1 MKDPVIEYL
10 KSLEF
15 RDKAYQIRVSKR
27 NALYRVKIVTSKGGL
42 QAGYIDFTIER
53 GRMYIAWGQT
63 NVGHERKGIG
73 LFLRAVATKA
83 GSIAKANHGNQ
94 IGIFTNARSE
104 QLGTPASTRVL
115 QQIPGW
121 VSNAGHRS
129 KFNYKTANITKVN
142 AIIRKFAV
150 IKRNG
155 GGCCSRPKVNEN
167 ENEQLNRVLTRYV
180 SRPVNNGRRSVT
192 NNFLGNNNRMYKLVT
207 EINNPNFRA
216 RYTANQLRSLIQ
228 FINTSAR
235 FYLNHI
241 KGLQQLHPNEVKRYS
256 HPYFRTIPGF
266 NKYYNALI

>member
-1 MKDPVIEYL
+1 MKDPVIEYI

-15 RDKAYQIRVSKR
+15 RDKTYQIRVSKK
-27 NALYRVKIVTSKGGL
+27 NALYRVKIVTSKGI

-63 NVGHERKGIG
+63 NVGHEGKGIG

-83 GSIAKANHGNQ
+83 GSIAKANYGNQ

-115 QQIPGW
+115 QRIPGW
-121 VSNAGHRS
+121 VSNTGHKS

-142 AIIRKFAV
+142 AIIRKFAT

-155 GGCCSRPKVNEN
+155 GCCFRPKVNEN
-167 ENEQLNRVLTRYV
+167 GNENLNRVLTRSV
-180 SRPVNNGRRSVT
+180 TTRSIGHQIT

-207 EINNPNFRA
+207 EINNPNFRI
-216 RYTANQLRSLIQ
+216 RYTANQLRSLEQ
-228 FINTSAR
+228 LINSSAR
-235 FYLNHI
+235 FYLNII
-241 KGLQQLHPNEVKRYS
+241 KSKQRLVPNEVKRYS
-256 HPYFRTIPGF
+256 HPYFRTIANF
-266 NKYYNALI
+266 NKYYNVLI